1 MKKKSKKR
9 IYKFLIITSANL
21 CAVGL
26 LLDKTGS
33 GASQS
38 DARRNLL
45 ADPLD
50 ATRQESSVPST
61 CFVSKGRG
69 RFHVCL
75 HGVRVHGVDGVLP
88 GEHRPRRLGHAPE
101 TGATTSPA
109 FLQRPRFRQAR

>member
-1 MKKKSKKR
+1 M
-9 IYKFLIITSANL
+9 NL

-38 DARRNLL
+38 DARRNFL

-50 ATRQESSVPST
+50 ATRQESSVSST
-61 CFVSKGRG
+61 CFLSKGCG
-69 RFHVCL
+69 RFHVGL

-109 FLQRPRFRQAR
+109 FLQWPRFRQAR